1 MNVSYALGEGE
12 MVIWDRVFSKCQ
24 LGPIDGWWFCFLVV
38 LITERG
44 MLKYPTKIVDLC
56 TSPFNS
62 INFLFHVFE
71 VLFSGAHILRFVT
84 SSW

>member
-1 MNVSYALGEGE
+1 MHLARGRWLFG
-12 MVIWDRVFSKCQ
+12 DRVFSRCQ

-56 TSPFNS
+56 TSPFKS
-62 INFLFHVFE
+62 MDFLFPVFE
-71 VLFSGAHILRFVT
+71 VLFSGAHT
-84 SSW
+84 